1 MGIFRPPLWY
11 PPEALWKNAVIK
23 KYQVRKK
30 GIQPVLRKRYK
41 TLVSI
46 DLSGIFC
53 ISTDDFTE
61 MMTFIKASSIKN
73 VNLSC
78 VRMESNRLPR
88 QMPCNTALSKVDA
101 NLLADAVNTLE
112 SVNLSGTYL
121 ETLQIVAIFEKTL
134 VATKLIK
141 FVIGGIN
148 LVGVPTDL
156 FVNALSK
163 INQVEVFETNVLYP
177 NSFTESQIFG
187 LFRKLEGATVLRT
200 LSVFWQNFEK
210 GCAFLKD
217 VEFCTV
223 VNQKMQYCYLVGI
236 HTLNK

>member
-1 MGIFRPPLWY
+1 M
-11 PPEALWKNAVIK
+11 
-23 KYQVRKK
+23 
-30 GIQPVLRKRYK
+30 
-41 TLVSI
+41 LVSI

-88 QMPCNTALSKVDA
+88 QMPCNKALSKVDA

-163 INQVEVFETNVLYP
+163 INQVEVFETNVSYR
-177 NSFTESQIFG
+177 NSFMDSQIFG
-187 LFRKLEGATVLRT
+187 LFRKLKGATVLRT
-200 LSVFWQNFEK
+200 LSVFWENFEK

-223 VNQKMQYCYLVGI
+223 VNQKMQCCDFVGI

>member
-1 MGIFRPPLWY
+1 
-11 PPEALWKNAVIK
+11 
-23 KYQVRKK
+23 
-30 GIQPVLRKRYK
+30 
-41 TLVSI
+41 
-46 DLSGIFC
+46 
-53 ISTDDFTE
+53 

-200 LSVFWQNFEK
+200 LSVFWRNFKK